1 LYLIDNSFR
10 IALTSYETYR
20 HDMDAMMI
28 TTFDDLFERWGRP
41 RHLSTDLG
49 VTPQHLRMMRVRRSI
64 PVRFWPRLVAG
75 AARRGIAGLDYELL
89 VRLHVPEGLR

>member
-10 IALTSYETYR
+10 IALTDYETYR
-20 HDMDAMMI
+20 HDMDAMI
-28 TTFDDLFERWGRP
+28 TTFDDLFERWGRQ
-41 RHLSTDLG
+41 RHLSADLG